1 MRNVYKILV
10 VMPERKRPLGRA
22 RLRFEANNIKMD
34 LIECERSGAIKDR
47 KWRLTA
53 SEEGL

>member
-1 MRNVYKILV
+1 VYKILV